1 MAGQGVYETLY
12 TAYSGTLSSVTNT
25 YVGQWTP
32 VATAALGASGVL
44 YFILLGFLVIRGA
57 VQRPLAELAVSAM
70 KFALA
75 MAAWAADQSAGNKSE
90 EPDSF
95 DVEPPILKQD
105 LSDEPLPNGDMARLE
120 KQLARAKQNAAGAE
134 RLYKIGVLAKAE
146 VEQRLLKVV
155 RCESDLANA
164 RVARAKEELAEK
176 ESQLATGEITR
187 DELESIKT
195 ALAQLT
201 EAAQVA
207 MAKRE
212 RAELEAAEANLRR
225 QQKLL
230 KLGIAGKDDVDRAQE
245 KLDAALAGPAL

>member
-1 MAGQGVYETLY
+1 MTRMLALPVTL
-12 TAYSGTLSSVTNT
+12 L
-25 YVGQWTP
+25 
-32 VATAALGASGVL
+32 
-44 YFILLGFLVIRGA
+44 
-57 VQRPLAELAVSAM
+57 
-70 KFALA
+70 ALA
-75 MAAWAADQSAGNKSE
+75 MAVWAADQSAENKSE

-95 DVEPPILKQD
+95 DVEPPILKQN
-105 LSDEPLPNGDMARLE
+105 LSDEPLPNGDVARLE
-120 KQLARAKQNAAGAE
+120 KQLGRAKQNAAGAE
-134 RLYKIGVLAKAE
+134 RLYKIGVLAKME
-146 VEQRLLKVV
+146 VEQRLLKVI

-187 DELESIKT
+187 DELESMKT

-207 MAKRE
+207 TAKRE

-230 KLGIAGKDDVDRAQE
+230 KLGIGQKSDVTRAEE
-245 KLDAALAGPAL
+245 KLAELKAPKDR

>member
-1 MAGQGVYETLY
+1 MARISALPVTL
-12 TAYSGTLSSVTNT
+12 V
-25 YVGQWTP
+25 
-32 VATAALGASGVL
+32 
-44 YFILLGFLVIRGA
+44 
-57 VQRPLAELAVSAM
+57 
-70 KFALA
+70 ALA
-75 MAAWAADQSAGNKSE
+75 MAAWAADQSAGNKAE

-95 DVEPPILKQD
+95 DVEPPILQQN

-134 RLYKIGVLAKAE
+134 RLYKIGVLARVE
-146 VEQRLLKVV
+146 VEQRMLKVL

-164 RVARAKEELAEK
+164 RVARAREELDEK
-176 ESQLATGEITR
+176 ESQLAAGEITR

-207 MAKRE
+207 TAKRE

-230 KLGIAGKDDVDRAQE
+230 KLGIGQKSDVTHAEE
-245 KLDAALAGPAL
+245 KLAELKAQKN

>member
-1 MAGQGVYETLY
+1 MARIFALPVTLF
-12 TAYSGTLSSVTNT
+12 A
-25 YVGQWTP
+25 
-32 VATAALGASGVL
+32 VAMAALG
-44 YFILLGFLVIRGA
+44 
-57 VQRPLAELAVSAM
+57 
-70 KFALA
+70 
-75 MAAWAADQSAGNKSE
+75 ADQSAGNKSE

-95 DVEPPILKQD
+95 DVEPPILKQN

-120 KQLARAKQNAAGAE
+120 KQLERARQNAAGAE

-176 ESQLATGEITR
+176 EAQLATGEITR
-187 DELESIKT
+187 DELESMKT

-201 EAAQVA
+201 EVAQAAA
-207 MAKRE
+207 AKRE

-230 KLGIAGKDDVDRAQE
+230 KLGIGQKSDVTHAEEKVAELKAQNNR
-245 KLDAALAGPAL
+245 

>member
-1 MAGQGVYETLY
+1 MARIFALPVTL
-12 TAYSGTLSSVTNT
+12 V
-25 YVGQWTP
+25 
-32 VATAALGASGVL
+32 
-44 YFILLGFLVIRGA
+44 
-57 VQRPLAELAVSAM
+57 
-70 KFALA
+70 ALA
-75 MAAWAADQSAGNKSE
+75 MAAWAADQSAGNKAE

-95 DVEPPILKQD
+95 DVEPPILQQN

-134 RLYKIGVLAKAE
+134 RLYKIGVLARVE
-146 VEQRLLKVV
+146 VEQRMLKVL

-164 RVARAKEELAEK
+164 RVARAREELDEK
-176 ESQLATGEITR
+176 ESQLAAGEITR

-207 MAKRE
+207 TAKRE

-230 KLGIAGKDDVDRAQE
+230 KLGIGQKSDVTHAEE
-245 KLDAALAGPAL
+245 KLAELKAQKN

>member
-1 MAGQGVYETLY
+1 MARIFALP
-12 TAYSGTLSSVTNT
+12 VT
-25 YVGQWTP
+25 
-32 VATAALGASGVL
+32 
-44 YFILLGFLVIRGA
+44 
-57 VQRPLAELAVSAM
+57 LAV
-70 KFALA
+70 LA
-75 MAAWAADQSAGNKSE
+75 MAAWGADQTGGTKSE

-95 DVEPPILKQD
+95 DVEPPILKQN
-105 LSDEPLPNGDMARLE
+105 LSDESLPEDDVARLE
-120 KQLARAKQNAAGAE
+120 KQWERAKKNAAGAE
-134 RLYKIGVLAKAE
+134 RLWKIGVLAKME
-146 VEQRLLKVV
+146 VEQRSLKVV

-164 RVARAKEELAEK
+164 RVARAKDELAEK

-245 KLDAALAGPAL
+245 KLAELKAPKN

>member
-1 MAGQGVYETLY
+1 MARILALLVTL
-12 TAYSGTLSSVTNT
+12 
-25 YVGQWTP
+25 
-32 VATAALGASGVL
+32 
-44 YFILLGFLVIRGA
+44 
-57 VQRPLAELAVSAM
+57 
-70 KFALA
+70 FALA
-75 MAAWAADQSAGNKSE
+75 MAAWAADQSPGNKSE

-95 DVEPPILKQD
+95 DVEPPILKQN

-120 KQLARAKQNAAGAE
+120 KQLERAKQNATGAE

-176 ESQLATGEITR
+176 ESQFATGEITR
-187 DELESIKT
+187 DELESMKT

-207 MAKRE
+207 TAKRE

-230 KLGIAGKDDVDRAQE
+230 KLGIGQKSDVTHAEE
-245 KLDAALAGPAL
+245 KLAELKAQNNR

>member
-1 MAGQGVYETLY
+1 MARILALPVTL
-12 TAYSGTLSSVTNT
+12 L
-25 YVGQWTP
+25 
-32 VATAALGASGVL
+32 
-44 YFILLGFLVIRGA
+44 
-57 VQRPLAELAVSAM
+57 
-70 KFALA
+70 ALA
-75 MAAWAADQSAGNKSE
+75 MAVWAADQSGGNKSE

-120 KQLARAKQNAAGAE
+120 KQLARARQNAAGAE
-134 RLYKIGVLAKAE
+134 RLYKTGVLAKAE

-164 RVARAKEELAEK
+164 RVARAKDELAEK

-187 DELESIKT
+187 DELESMKT

-201 EAAQVA
+201 EAAQA
-207 MAKRE
+207 ATAKRE

-230 KLGIAGKDDVDRAQE
+230 KLGIGQKSDVTRAEE
-245 KLDAALAGPAL
+245 KLAELKAQKN

>member
-1 MAGQGVYETLY
+1 MARIFALPVTL
-12 TAYSGTLSSVTNT
+12 L
-25 YVGQWTP
+25 
-32 VATAALGASGVL
+32 
-44 YFILLGFLVIRGA
+44 
-57 VQRPLAELAVSAM
+57 
-70 KFALA
+70 ALA
-75 MAAWAADQSAGNKSE
+75 MAVWAADQSAGNKSE

-134 RLYKIGVLAKAE
+134 RLYKIGVLARVE
-146 VEQRLLKVV
+146 VEQRMLKVL
-155 RCESDLANA
+155 RCDSDLANA
-164 RVARAKEELAEK
+164 RVARAKEEFAEK

-187 DELESIKT
+187 DELESMKT

-207 MAKRE
+207 TAKRE

-230 KLGIAGKDDVDRAQE
+230 KLGIGQKSDVTHAEE
-245 KLDAALAGPAL
+245 KLAELKAQNNR